1 MSGSLLMSGRRV
13 GIRRKMD
20 SIGLMSLGRKNTLW
34 ERGDETP
41 KGQEES
47 VILRYPE
54 KEGI

>member
-1 MSGSLLMSGRRV
+1 MSERRV

-41 KGQEES
+41 KGQEEG